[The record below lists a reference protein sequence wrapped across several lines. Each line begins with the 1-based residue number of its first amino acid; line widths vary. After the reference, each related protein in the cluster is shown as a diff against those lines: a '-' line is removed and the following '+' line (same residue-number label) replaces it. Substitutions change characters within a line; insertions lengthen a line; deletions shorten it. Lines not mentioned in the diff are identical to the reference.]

1 MIDKILPLIN
11 SLIKSKII
19 KDSKLVLCVVIV
31 LCTLYFSNYVERYLN
46 ETIKETVRIE
56 ISNVFNQREK
66 ERSEK
71 HAELVNTALTIP
83 PKIDNE
89 LRKLQQTLK
98 ADRAFFCEYGNSL
111 TSLSGNLFTYFTMR
125 NEQNASGVAG
135 IKQQYQQQSTDNF
148 RFNVELNEKKVYN
161 LLDIENIKES
171 DPILYTMVKKNGAKQ
186 LFLYLIEIDGTPRG
200 FIGISYSKESPLSHD
215 QMFYYITTC
224 ARAIIDLA
232 IVKGN

>member
-111 TSLSGNLFTYFTMR
+111 ISLSGNLFTYFTMR

-161 LLDIENIKES
+161 LLDIESIKES
-171 DPILYTMVKKNGAKQ
+171 DPILYIMLKKNGVKQ
-186 LFLYLIEIDGTPRG
+186 LFLYLLEIDGTPRG
-200 FIGISYSKESPLSHD
+200 FIGIGYSKESPLSHD

>member
-31 LCTLYFSNYVERYLN
+31 LCALYFSNYVERYLN
-46 ETIKETVRIE
+46 EAIKETVRIE

-89 LRKLQQTLK
+89 CVAKLLAAT
-98 ADRAFFCEYGNSL
+98 FITHGNISP
-111 TSLSGNLFTYFTMR
+111 
-125 NEQNASGVAG
+125 A
-135 IKQQYQQQSTDNF
+135 
-148 RFNVELNEKKVYN
+148 
-161 LLDIENIKES
+161 
-171 DPILYTMVKKNGAKQ
+171 ILYI
-186 LFLYLIEIDGTPRG
+186 F
-200 FIGISYSKESPLSHD
+200 GIINNRP
-215 QMFYYITTC
+215 
-224 ARAIIDLA
+224 
-232 IVKGN
+232 